1 MISRKSKYGLIA
13 VLHLARYHG
22 RGARLISEIAQAENL
37 PRKFLE
43 AILLELRNAGFLDSK
58 KGRGGGYVLAR
69 APEDLRVGD
78 MIRVLDG
85 PLAPLRCASASS
97 PVLCTDCKDPQVCSV
112 RALMM
117 DTRDA
122 ISEVLDKTTVA
133 DLVARADRMSLRGAK
148 ALSFEI

>member
-13 VLHLARYHG
+13 VLHLARYYQ
-22 RGARLISEIAQAENL
+22 RGPRLIVEIAEEENL

-43 AILLELRNAGFLDSK
+43 AILLELRNSGFLDSK
-58 KGRGGGYVLAR
+58 KGRGGGYILAR
-69 APEDLRVGD
+69 APEKICVGE

-85 PLAPLRCASASS
+85 PLAPLRCASVSS
-97 PVLCTDCKDPQVCSV
+97 PVLCTDCKDPHVCCI

-122 ISEVLDKTTVA
+122 IASVLDNTTLA
-133 DLVARADRMSLRGAK
+133 QLIERAVQFGLSK
-148 ALSFEI
+148 PEVLSFEI

>member
-1 MISRKSKYGLIA
+1 MISRKTKYGLIA
-13 VLHLARYHG
+13 VLHLARHYG
-22 RGARLISEIAQAENL
+22 RGARLIGEIAEAENL

-69 APEDLRVGD
+69 PPEELRIGD

-85 PLAPLRCASASS
+85 PLAPLRCASVTA
-97 PVLCTDCKDPQVCSV
+97 PVLCEDCPDPHHCSV

-122 ISEVLDKTTVA
+122 ISSVLDNTTLA
-133 DLVARADRMSLRGAK
+133 QLLERSGRLDNDQK
-148 ALSFEI
+148 ALAFEI